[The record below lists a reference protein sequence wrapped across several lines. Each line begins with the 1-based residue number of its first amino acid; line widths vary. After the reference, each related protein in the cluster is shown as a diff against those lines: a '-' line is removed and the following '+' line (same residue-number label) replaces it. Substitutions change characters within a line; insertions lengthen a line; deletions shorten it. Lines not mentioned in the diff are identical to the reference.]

1 MIVKKNNPKL
11 VFCATVLLA
20 CITPHISV
28 GQTLPSFKAPDTNYR
43 AITLS
48 AYLAELDQKNASLRA
63 KKLNT
68 DSALSV
74 AKQAEMPYLSPILTY
89 VRGSIYTQA
98 PYAGYTNPA
107 SNTLGASITVEGW
120 GKRSARE
127 IYAQAEANRQ
137 LAEMVVETHSIQT
150 QAILNYIDALRT
162 KLLWQ
167 SYQSAIDKLDSFRGQ
182 NITEQKK
189 EFLAAQK
196 VLANDLKYYSYGLMG
211 FLSVPDQ
218 QLPLPVGTLNIS
230 TQKFSVAELVK
241 HAEENRADLI
251 SNKAS
256 IELANANLEVIKASK
271 NVDLLPGF
279 YYSETPPYNSSGV
292 GYGTQKAFSFLV
304 SIPLGNGLL
313 INSDL
318 IGATNTIAEQE
329 VNLVVTKTK
338 IVTEI
343 NQVYLQYQSAKDR
356 LEIAITAYNSA
367 KSSQNSGMQ
376 GLLKFR
382 DAEYELIDARNVH
395 AKTLILLQRLSGN
408 FEVPTLN

>member
-48 AYLAELDQKNASLRA
+48 AYLAELDEKNASLRA

-74 AKQAEMPYLSPILTY
+74 AKQAGMPYLSPILTY

-218 QLPLPVGTLNIS
+218 QLPLPVGTLNIP

-329 VNLVVTKTK
+329 VNLVAAKTK

>member
-28 GQTLPSFKAPDTNYR
+28 AQTLPSFKAPDTNYR

-48 AYLAELDQKNASLRA
+48 AYLAELDEKNASLRA

-74 AKQAEMPYLSPILTY
+74 AKQAGMPYLSPILTY

-218 QLPLPVGTLNIS
+218 QLPLPVGTLNIP

-292 GYGTQKAFSFLV
+292 GYGTQKAFNFLV

-329 VNLVVTKTK
+329 VNLVATKTK

>member
-1 MIVKKNNPKL
+1 VKKNNPKL
-11 VFCATVLLA
+11 VFCANVLLA

-48 AYLAELDQKNASLRA
+48 AYLAELDEKNASLRA

-74 AKQAEMPYLSPILTY
+74 AKQAGMPYLSPILTY

-182 NITEQKK
+182 NISEQKK

-218 QLPLPVGTLNIS
+218 QLPLPVGTLNIP

-329 VNLVVTKTK
+329 VNLVATKTK

>member
-48 AYLAELDQKNASLRA
+48 AYLAELDEKNASLRA

-74 AKQAEMPYLSPILTY
+74 AKQAGMPYLSPILTY

-218 QLPLPVGTLNIS
+218 QLPLPLGTLNIP

-329 VNLVVTKTK
+329 VNLVATKTK

-367 KSSQNSGMQ
+367 KSTQNSGMQ

>member
-1 MIVKKNNPKL
+1 MKKNNPKL
-11 VFCATVLLA
+11 VFCANVLLA

-48 AYLAELDQKNASLRA
+48 AYLAELDEKNASLRA

-74 AKQAEMPYLSPILTY
+74 AKQAGMPYLSPILTY

-182 NITEQKK
+182 NISEQKK

-218 QLPLPVGTLNIS
+218 QLPLPVGTLNIP

-329 VNLVVTKTK
+329 VNLVATKTK